1 MSKIHVLV
9 VDDEWNMRNL
19 LRLYLVKEGFVVKE
33 ASTGYEA
40 LSILKQ
46 HSFDLLILDVMMPGM
61 DGWQVCKT
69 VRETEIIPILML
81 TARTETKDKVHG
93 LGIGADDYLTKPF
106 EPEELVA
113 RVFSLLRRSMINQAQ
128 KPQDT
133 TLVFNNLKINADAQ
147 EVYIHEKS
155 IDFTPKE
162 FDLLHFLAEHSQRT
176 FSRDDLVERLWGY
189 EYTGDARV
197 VDTHVKNI
205 REKMNRAGLGYEAIH
220 TVWGVGYKFIAQ
232 GEER

>member
-40 LSILKQ
+40 LSILKR

-106 EPEELVA
+106 EPEVVA
-113 RVFSLLRRSMINQAQ
+113 RVFSLRRSMINQAQ
-128 KPQDT
+128 
-133 TLVFNNLKINADAQ
+133 NLKIRRW
-147 EVYIHEKS
+147 
-155 IDFTPKE
+155 F
-162 FDLLHFLAEHSQRT
+162 
-176 FSRDDLVERLWGY
+176 
-189 EYTGDARV
+189 
-197 VDTHVKNI
+197 
-205 REKMNRAGLGYEAIH
+205 
-220 TVWGVGYKFIAQ
+220 
-232 GEER
+232 

>member
-133 TLVFNNLKINADAQ
+133 ALVFNNLKINADAR

-162 FDLLHFLAEHSQRT
+162 FDLLHFLAEHCQRT